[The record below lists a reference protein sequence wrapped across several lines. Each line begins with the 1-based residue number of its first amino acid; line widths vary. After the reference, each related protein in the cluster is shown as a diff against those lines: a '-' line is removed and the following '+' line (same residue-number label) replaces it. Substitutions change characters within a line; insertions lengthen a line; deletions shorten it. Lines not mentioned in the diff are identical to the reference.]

1 MDRFKVL
8 NNLGNGSFGSVFRV
22 QDKETGEILAMKKF
36 KRKYKCWEDAMAN
49 PEVKALI

>member
-1 MDRFKVL
+1 MHRFKIL
-8 NNLGNGSFGSVFRV
+8 TSLGDGSFGNVFKV

-36 KRKYKCWEDAMAN
+36 KRKYQSWEDAVGN